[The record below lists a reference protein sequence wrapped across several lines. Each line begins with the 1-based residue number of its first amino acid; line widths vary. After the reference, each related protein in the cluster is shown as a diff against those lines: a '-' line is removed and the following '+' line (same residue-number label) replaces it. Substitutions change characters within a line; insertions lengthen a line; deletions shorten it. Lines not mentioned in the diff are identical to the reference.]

1 MVDTTFKEDSRP
13 NYFRFF
19 LATNFGTNLGVAVA
33 RRSGGFLA
41 ITLLATILT
50 IIFCDIVLQW
60 NESSQDT
67 SGASSHGHKMNF
79 SKIPV
84 MVGIFFWFW
93 GLFETFI
100 FFLAS
105 KVGDEN

>member
-1 MVDTTFKEDSRP
+1 MDTTFKEDSRP

-50 IIFCDIVLQW
+50 IIFCDIVLKW

-79 SKIPV
+79 TKIPA
-84 MVGIFFWFW
+84 MVCIFLVAEQLYNHQRLLYVLCMFSV
-93 GLFETFI
+93 L
-100 FFLAS
+100 
-105 KVGDEN
+105 